1 MNLIRKLFGLGPK
14 AAPKRGAAL
23 TAALVSYPA
32 SAPPHPGNPRKLTE
46 AEARANLD
54 YLLATKDARMAAILD
69 LLAGFGIEAKGL
81 LDPSVDPLPICEAI
95 DAWLVNELPEREQ
108 LPGQPSVNPPRE
120 MFLDSNRDGPH
131 KIFSVAADLGILVYE
146 AIQVRDENFEWAVD
160 LDSPKLGLVHY
171 KRPCLIRP
179 KVGKDWG
186 ATIFDAEKRMLS
198 VVYEKR
204 ITIPIY
210 RVGDDLEG
218 LLRGA
223 FNPPPP

>member
-1 MNLIRKLFGLGPK
+1 MSWISKIFGGGSKSP
-14 AAPKRGAAL
+14 PKRGAAL
-23 TAALVSYPA
+23 TAALASYPA
-32 SAPPHPGNPRKLTE
+32 SAPPHLGNPRKLTE
-46 AEARANLD
+46 AKAKANLD
-54 YLLATKDARMAAILD
+54 YLLATKDARMASILN
-69 LLAGFGIEAKGL
+69 LLSGFGIDAKGL
-81 LDPSVDPLPICEAI
+81 LDPAVDPLPICDAI
-95 DAWLVNELPEREQ
+95 DAWLVKELPEREN
-108 LPGQPSVNPPRE
+108 LPGQPSANPPHQ
-120 MFLDSNRDGPH
+120 MFLDCNRDGPL
-131 KIFSVAADLGILVYE
+131 KIFSMAADLGILVFE
-146 AIQVRDENFEWAVD
+146 AIRVRDHNFEWAVD

-186 ATIFDAEKRMLS
+186 GTIFDAEKRMLG